1 MSTTANRSR
10 MTPRVLRIVG
20 LIGLLTLL
28 YYGNQAFS
36 VNRVS
41 LTSGNFSQPG
51 TWSPAGIPVAG
62 DQLTIQNGHTVTVDA
77 QCVSGQLTI
86 ANGGKINFT
95 SGTKLTL
102 HDNFLVYGMA
112 DITDGDIDLLTP
124 GASFHIGATG
134 SVTWSPANNT
144 SSGATLFLNG
154 NEYFHPAST
163 LIIKK
168 WYNYSNVPLGS
179 VVSGNFGNLT
189 LNTLTNG
196 LLYEWNQD
204 NEFETHKIEGTLT
217 IEQGW
222 VVFDRSGSI
231 SNTTVGAIHLS
242 TVNSYLDIH
251 SGTHP
256 GSFNFTTSSI
266 TNIGGKFNGIY
277 NGEGTIHVNVNGDFT
292 NLGNVVLIYNSGIQG
307 IANGNAS
314 LEVTG
319 KYYQTMGDFRGIFNL
334 SSSTAGKADLEFG
347 EVKLTGGIFM
357 GNYACHTAGNNAFLT
372 INGNL
377 EIDFS
382 SVNSKFRGNGLTTLS
397 GTDNNLSLQLII
409 DGDLIIKGITAA
421 EFTSS
426 GSTGAETTVIKGQA
440 FFEGCTSN
448 FNFGHHSTTISI
460 LDNVEVKGGTVYF
473 SRTGGTLT
481 ALLQKNFILK
491 SGNASV
497 TGGTGNCNLII
508 NGDYQQSGGSLFFHN
523 NSTDATYNVIYTIV
537 HGNFFNHSGNITF
550 DNNSSS
556 TVQHRLSLNGEF
568 FTIGGNATI
577 NTTVSANDPK
587 YGIIYY
593 DRFGG
598 MQYLQNSGGSILK
611 NVKQVINSD
620 CSLKVISGNMQIA
633 ESVRSENDM
642 VLVTMNGILDLG
654 EQHVYGNAANL
665 YTSILID
672 EDARLRISGVNGLY
686 NGTVNASI
694 NATGNMIF
702 TLHPESVV
710 EYYGSKEQIITGTGL
725 GNAVS
730 YHQQYGIIEI
740 NKNRNPAKLN
750 SNLVMARQ
758 GIVLTEGELF
768 LNGYNIVLN
777 NGASSAITSVNG
789 YIRSEGNSS
798 GNTGMVKWKN
808 ISQGLHVVPFGI
820 SPNEIIPFSF
830 TPVSG
835 FGNEFAVSTRS
846 TGTDNRPLTNGVL
859 HLNYNGSEAGNKKI
873 IDRWF
878 HIAAQGI
885 KASVTASYIGEEN
898 TTHSDVVNK
907 KFSLIAWNGINWKL
921 IGGSGNGITNG
932 TGAVSA
938 STVSAWGPM
947 LLISNEKLEAADILS
962 FNATLIDSY
971 VSLDWTSL
979 ANIAP
984 EKYTIERSEDEFQYD
999 DVLNKTALPPAGTP
1013 INYKAIDNDPLK
1025 GISWYRLKQ
1034 HQPDGN
1040 LRYSQAV
1047 RIDNSRIY
1055 STGIEIESVSPNPFS
1070 LGFLAAYTVSK
1081 ASAVEIKLTA
1091 SNGQVVHAEF
1101 TEGKE
1106 GKNVFEFSNKGKL
1119 NPGIYILTISNGSST
1134 KNIKLFHI

>member
-1 MSTTANRSR
+1 MSITANISR
-10 MTPRVLRIVG
+10 WKSGALKNVCLAG
-20 LIGLLTLL
+20 LFMLLV
-28 YYGNQAFS
+28 YGNQTFAT
-36 VNRVS
+36 NRVS
-41 LTSGNFSQPG
+41 TSSGDFSKPG
-51 TWSPAGIPVAG
+51 TWSPTGIPVPG
-62 DQLTIQNGHTVTVDA
+62 DQLTIQNGHTVTIDTICSA
-77 QCVSGQLTI
+77 GQLTV
-86 ANGGKINFT
+86 ANGGRLDFMPGK
-95 SGTKLTL
+95 KLTL
-102 HDNFLVYGMA
+102 HNNFLVYGIA
-112 DITDGDIDLLTP
+112 DIVDGDMDLITQ

-154 NEYFHPAST
+154 DEYFHPGST

-179 VVSGNFGNLT
+179 VVTGNFGNLT

-242 TVNSYLDIH
+242 TVNAYLDIH

-256 GSFNFTTSSI
+256 GSFNLTTASI

-277 NGEGTIHVNVNGDFT
+277 NGEGNIHVKVNGDFT

-314 LEVTG
+314 MEVTG
-319 KYYQTMGDFRGIFNL
+319 KYFQSMGDFRGVFNL
-334 SSSTAGKADLEFG
+334 SSTTSGKADLEFG

-357 GNYACHTAGNNAFLT
+357 GNYACHTAGNNASLT

-377 EIDFS
+377 EIDFLS
-382 SVNSKFRGNGLTTLS
+382 GNSKFRGNGLTTLS

-409 DGDLIIKGITAA
+409 DGDLIVKGIAAA

-426 GSTGAETTVIKGQA
+426 GSTGAETTMIKGQA

-448 FNFGHHSTTISI
+448 FNFGFHSTTISI

-481 ALLQKNFILK
+481 ALLQKNLILK
-491 SGNASV
+491 TGNLTV

-523 NSTDATYNVIYTIV
+523 NNTSPTYNVIYTIV

-556 TVQHRLSLNGEF
+556 TVQHRLSLNGEY
-568 FTIGGNATI
+568 FTIGGSATI
-577 NTTVSANDPK
+577 NTTVSAVDPK
-587 YGIIYY
+587 FGIIYY
-593 DRFGG
+593 DHFGE
-598 MQYLQNSGGSILK
+598 MQYLQNSSGSILK

-620 CSLKVISGNMQIA
+620 CSLKVMNGNMQIA
-633 ESVRSENDM
+633 ESITPIEDM
-642 VLVTMNGILDLG
+642 LLVTMNGILDLG
-654 EQHVYGNAANL
+654 DHQLYGINTNL
-665 YTSILID
+665 YTSLLID
-672 EDARLRISGVNGLY
+672 EDARLRISGEQGLY

-694 NATGNMIF
+694 NATGNMVFI
-702 TLHPESVV
+702 LHPKSVV
-710 EYYGSKEQIITGTGL
+710 EYYGSNEQIITGTGL
-725 GNAVS
+725 GNAAS

-740 NKNRNPAKLN
+740 NKTRKAAKLK

-758 GIVLTEGELF
+758 GIALTDGELD
-768 LNGYNIVLN
+768 LNGFNLMVN
-777 NGASSAITSVNG
+777 NGAPSAITRVNG

-798 GNTGMVKWKN
+798 GTNSMVKWKN
-808 ISQGLHVVPFGI
+808 ISQGLHIIPFGM
-820 SPNEIIPFSF
+820 SSNDMLPFSF
-830 TPVSG
+830 TPISG

-859 HLNYNGSEAGNKKI
+859 HLNYGGGESGNKKV

-878 HIAAQGI
+878 HVSATGI
-885 KASVTASYIGEEN
+885 KANITASYLGEEN
-898 TTHSDVVNK
+898 TTHSDIVNK
-907 KFSLIAWNGINWKL
+907 NFSVIAWNGINWKL
-921 IGGSGNGITNG
+921 LGGTGTGVTSGS
-932 TGAVSA
+932 GAVSA
-938 STVSAWGPM
+938 SAVSSWGPL
-947 LLISNEKLEAADILS
+947 LLISNERLEAADILS
-962 FNATLIDSY
+962 FNAMLMDDH
-971 VSLDWTSL
+971 VALDWTSM

-984 EKYTIERSEDEFQYD
+984 EKYTIERSEDEFQFD
-999 DVLNKTALPPAGTP
+999 DLLIKTALPPAMIP
-1013 INYKAIDNDPLK
+1013 VNYKAVDNDPLK

-1034 HQPDGN
+1034 HQPDGK
-1040 LRYSQAV
+1040 LRYSRAV
-1047 RIDNSRIY
+1047 RIDNSKIY
-1055 STGIEIESVSPNPFS
+1055 ATGIAIESVSPNPFS
-1070 LGFLAAYTVSK
+1070 QGFLAMYTVPK
-1081 ASAVEIKLTA
+1081 ATVVEIKLTT
-1091 SNGQVVHAEF
+1091 SNGQVMHSEF
-1101 TEGKE
+1101 IQGKE
-1106 GKNVFEFSNKGKL
+1106 GKNTFEFTDNGKVT
-1119 NPGIYILTISNGSST
+1119 PGIYILTISNGTST